1 MSRERTVSLRTI
13 LSLITGLIIVL
24 LVASVCV
31 IAYFSAYSEEK
42 NVYIDELHNF
52 NKDIAAQV
60 DAFYQDSLNEAR
72 FLAKLDVI
80 KSAARGGKTDQAAA
94 VVKGIFAEKKIY
106 ENAFVSTAEQ
116 DTKIIAAA
124 LDVSV
129 GQKWRSPAF
138 EANITNALGGKAWAG
153 EPAKSP
159 ITGLP
164 VVLITVPIMDGD
176 RVIGILGLPMDLG
189 TFAQRIVTQITIGK
203 TGFPVITNR
212 SGLVVAHPNK
222 DFIFKLD
229 TSTMD
234 WGKKI
239 LASPSDTV
247 LYYNLN
253 GVDKVQTFIKDET
266 YGLIV
271 TASLSMSDIVNSALN
286 MAIVM
291 VIVGLSGVI
300 LAIVII
306 ALFMNSRLKPLR
318 AAAEAADRL
327 AGGDLDVA
335 MPRARRDEIGLVI
348 MSMGGMVEKLREI
361 VSNVKSGAGN
371 VSQGSQQISSTA
383 QQMSQGS
390 TEQAASAEEVSS
402 SMEEMAAT
410 TRQNTDNALATEQ
423 LSRKAAGDALEGGK
437 AVEETVKAM
446 KQIASSITIIE
457 EIARQTNLLALNAAI
472 EAARAGEAGKGFA
485 VVASEVRKLAE
496 RSQKAAAEISVLS
509 KESVEVAEKAGEL
522 LKKAVPDIQ
531 RTFGLVQEIASASRE
546 QNSGA
551 EQVTKAI
558 VQLDSVIQ
566 QNSAAAEELAASAEE
581 LSGQAVGLQE
591 AMAFFKL
598 SETASLRT
606 SAPAGTTSPS
616 RGLDHRVA
624 KTAIALR
631 GDQKDDSFEEF

>member
-1 MSRERTVSLRTI
+1 M
-13 LSLITGLIIVL
+13 
-24 LVASVCV
+24 A
-31 IAYFSAYSEEK
+31 
-42 NVYIDELHNF
+42 
-52 NKDIAAQV
+52 
-60 DAFYQDSLNEAR
+60 
-72 FLAKLDVI
+72 
-80 KSAARGGKTDQAAA
+80 
-94 VVKGIFAEKKIY
+94 
-106 ENAFVSTAEQ
+106 
-116 DTKIIAAA
+116 
-124 LDVSV
+124 V

-138 EANITNALGGKAWAG
+138 EANITNALAGKAWAG

-159 ITGLP
+159 STGLP
-164 VVLITVPIMDGD
+164 VVLITAPIMDGE
-176 RVIGILGLPMDLG
+176 RVIGILGLPLDLG

-222 DFIFKLD
+222 DYIFKLD

-234 WGKKI
+234 WGKTI
-239 LASPSDTV
+239 LASPSGTV
-247 LYYNLN
+247 LYYTLN

-291 VIVGLSGVI
+291 VIVGLSGVV

-306 ALFMNSRLKPLR
+306 ALFMNSRLKPLK
-318 AAAEAADRL
+318 AAASAADRL

-335 MPRARRDEIGLVI
+335 MPRARRDEIGLLLT
-348 MSMGGMVEKLREI
+348 SMGGMVEKLREI
-361 VSNVKSGAGN
+361 VSDVKSGAAN
-371 VSQGSQQISSTA
+371 VSQGSQQIASTA

-402 SMEEMAAT
+402 AMEEMSAT
-410 TRQNTDNALATEQ
+410 TKQNTDNAAATEQ

-509 KESVEVAEKAGEL
+509 KDSVEVAEKAGEL

-531 RTFGLVQEIASASRE
+531 RTFGLVPGVLFGQPR
-546 QNSGA
+546 A
-551 EQVTKAI
+551 EQRGRAG
-558 VQLDSVIQ
+558 DEGHH
-566 QNSAAAEELAASAEE
+566 AARFRHPAELGGLGGARRVGRGALGTGGRASGSHGLLQARRDGSLGNRIEGGNRDFAAQSRAQGREDGH
-581 LSGQAVGLQE
+581 S
-591 AMAFFKL
+591 
-598 SETASLRT
+598 
-606 SAPAGTTSPS
+606 PPS
-616 RGLDHRVA
+616 RSERRLFRRVLGESGTVLIPRSGVSNQYLGGIPSA
-624 KTAIALR
+624 TVREGFLNL
-631 GDQKDDSFEEF
+631 S

>member
-1 MSRERTVSLRTI
+1 MDHRPYHRASSRVDLRHR
-13 LSLITGLIIVL
+13 VL
-24 LVASVCV
+24 LGLWRG
-31 IAYFSAYSEEK
+31 EEL
-42 NVYIDELHNF
+42 YIDELHNF

-60 DAFYQDSLNEAR
+60 DSFYQDNLNEAR
-72 FLAKLDVI
+72 FLAGLEAVKT
-80 KSAARGGKTDQAAA
+80 AARGGKADQATA

-106 ENAFVSTAEQ
+106 ENAFVSTAES
-116 DTKIIAAA
+116 DSRILAAA
-124 LDVSV
+124 LDVAV

-138 EANITNALGGKAWAG
+138 EANITNALAGKAWAG

-159 ITGLP
+159 STGLP
-164 VVLITVPIMDGD
+164 VVLITAPIMDGE
-176 RVIGILGLPMDLG
+176 RVIGILGLPLDLG

-222 DFIFKLD
+222 DYIFKLD

-234 WGKKI
+234 WGKTI
-239 LASPSDTV
+239 LASPSGTV
-247 LYYNLN
+247 LYYTLN

-291 VIVGLSGVI
+291 VIVGLSGVV

-306 ALFMNSRLKPLR
+306 ALFMNSRLKPLK
-318 AAAEAADRL
+318 AAASAADRL

-335 MPRARRDEIGLVI
+335 MPRARRDEIGLVLT
-348 MSMGGMVEKLREI
+348 SMGGMVEKLREI
-361 VSNVKSGAGN
+361 VSDVKSGAAN
-371 VSQGSQQISSTA
+371 VSQGSQQIASTA

-402 SMEEMAAT
+402 AMEEMSAT
-410 TRQNTDNALATEQ
+410 TKQNTDNAAATEQ

-509 KESVEVAEKAGEL
+509 KDSVEVAEKAGEL

-531 RTFGLVQEIASASRE
+531 RTFGLVQEISSASRE

-558 VQLDSVIQ
+558 MQLDSVIQ
-566 QNSAAAEELAASAEE
+566 QNSAASEELAASAEE

-598 SETASLRT
+598 AGTETSGTASKAAT
-606 SAPAGTTSPS
+606 ATTP
-616 RGLDHRVA
+616 RNLEHRVA

-631 GDQKDDSFEEF
+631 SDQKDDSFEEF

>member
-1 MSRERTVSLRTI
+1 MSRERIVSLRTV
-13 LSLITGLIIVL
+13 LSWITGLIIVL
-24 LVASVCV
+24 LVASICV
-31 IAYFSAYSEEK
+31 IAYFSAYGEEK

-60 DAFYQDSLNEAR
+60 DSFYQDNLNEAR
-72 FLAKLDVI
+72 FLAGLEAVKT
-80 KSAARGGKTDQAAA
+80 AARGGKADQATA

-106 ENAFVSTAEQ
+106 ENAFVSTAES
-116 DTKIIAAA
+116 DSRILAAA
-124 LDVSV
+124 LDVAV

-138 EANITNALGGKAWAG
+138 EANIANALAGKAWAG

-159 ITGLP
+159 STGLP
-164 VVLITVPIMDGD
+164 VVLITAPIMDGE
-176 RVIGILGLPMDLG
+176 RVIGILGLPLDLG

-222 DFIFKLD
+222 DYIFKLD

-234 WGKKI
+234 WGKTI
-239 LASPSDTV
+239 LASPSGTV
-247 LYYNLN
+247 LYYTLN

-291 VIVGLSGVI
+291 VIVGLSGVV

-306 ALFMNSRLKPLR
+306 ALFMNSRLKPLK
-318 AAAEAADRL
+318 AAASAADRL

-335 MPRARRDEIGLVI
+335 MPRARRDEIGLLLT
-348 MSMGGMVEKLREI
+348 SMGGMVEKLREI
-361 VSNVKSGAGN
+361 VSDVKSGAAN
-371 VSQGSQQISSTA
+371 VSQGSQQIASTA
-383 QQMSQGS
+383 QQMSQARRS
-390 TEQAASAEEVSS
+390 RPRAPKRSPRQWRKCPRPRSRTPTTPRRPSS
-402 SMEEMAAT
+402 CPA
-410 TRQNTDNALATEQ
+410 RRPD
-423 LSRKAAGDALEGGK
+423 DALEGGK

-485 VVASEVRKLAE
+485 VVASEVRELAE

-509 KESVEVAEKAGEL
+509 KDSVDVAEKAGEY
-522 LKKAVPDIQ
+522 
-531 RTFGLVQEIASASRE
+531 
-546 QNSGA
+546 
-551 EQVTKAI
+551 
-558 VQLDSVIQ
+558 
-566 QNSAAAEELAASAEE
+566 
-581 LSGQAVGLQE
+581 
-591 AMAFFKL
+591 
-598 SETASLRT
+598 
-606 SAPAGTTSPS
+606 
-616 RGLDHRVA
+616 
-624 KTAIALR
+624 
-631 GDQKDDSFEEF
+631 